1 LFVEFAVAQNKN
13 TNGFIR
19 AWKAIFETF
28 IELSSASHGS
38 LKQSKLELERVYGP
52 FTPLLLAIYL
62 QKVAVGVARSLSGN
76 GVRSGLIVAQDALQ
90 FC

>member
-1 LFVEFAVAQNKN
+1 LGRFVWVRRPQNKN

-38 LKQSKLELERVYGP
+38 LKQSKLDRERVYDR

-62 QKVAVGVARSLSGN
+62 QKVAVGVARSL
-76 GVRSGLIVAQDALQ
+76 
-90 FC
+90 